1 MIPTKELD
9 EPGLPF
15 FSVFTPSFTP
25 NFLNAFFSKT
35 DSRVGNSTE
44 QAITWALQKVAKI
57 ANTTWLDLL
66 EAKETGFITVSFVR
80 CRYDS
85 TKFAPEI
92 KHNIGT

>member
-1 MIPTKELD
+1 MSL
-9 EPGLPF
+9 GFHFFLFLLQF
-15 FSVFTPSFTP
+15 FSP
-25 NFLNAFFSKT
+25 NFLTHFFSKT

-66 EAKETGFITVSFVR
+66 EAKETGFITFSFLR

-85 TKFAPEI
+85 TKFAPKI
-92 KHNIGT
+92 KPNIGN